1 LPSPPQP
8 AGCVTAT
15 PLLLLL
21 FENLLRHFQNTDSVG
36 TEPKEAAYAITGEN
50 ADNSPRKI
58 INIELSDFGRIIDNS
73 EVILIIH
80 HSPLPSHHCPQGTG
94 SCPWLPQGLQR
105 AIRFA
110 VSHRPFKGPYFRR
123 ASIPYCEQVGV
134 YLHWLP
140 SHGEMISWYNF
151 IRAMNGRLRIA
162 PACCKREGL
171 FFFIGQFQ

>member
-1 LPSPPQP
+1 VPIHQYPLLNSLPSPPQP

-80 HSPLPSHHCPQGTG
+80 HSPLPIHHCPFTIALKA
-94 SCPWLPQGLQR
+94 PDH
-105 AIRFA
+105 
-110 VSHRPFKGPYFRR
+110 V
-123 ASIPYCEQVGV
+123 
-134 YLHWLP
+134 
-140 SHGEMISWYNF
+140 HGYPKDCNERY
-151 IRAMNGRLRIA
+151 ALR
-162 PACCKREGL
+162 
-171 FFFIGQFQ
+171 